1 MRIRSL
7 ILPIALAAVASAAEP
22 ALPEPVAA
30 SPKEA
35 ALERLLSERA
45 SPEAFAQAVEEATKQ
60 GIGSQAILEA
70 KFIYHVDRQEDAELA
85 AMLPDFLKRNESF
98 KLAESEIF
106 ATKEDWLAVIEYV
119 QAIAALRNG
128 DKVAFKKHITEA
140 FWLSPKQGS
149 AFAPH
154 IERLRLD
161 ETMASLKI
169 DFTTTFKPVTG
180 GEPIPLSK
188 VIGKDKAVLL
198 QFWSPLSSECEATLP
213 DFAAIA
219 TELGKNNIPVATLI
233 LENSENSI
241 ESTLTMLKPL
251 GEKPPGTWLVDHDQD
266 PLSALMR
273 VQNVP
278 TFVLISSEGKVIF
291 NGSYD
296 AEQLWTSLASISPS
310 IKRPEFTNL
319 SE

>member
-7 ILPIALAAVASAAEP
+7 ILPIALAAVATAAEP
-22 ALPEPVAA
+22 SAPESITA

-35 ALERLLSERA
+35 ALERLLSERS

-60 GIGSQAILEA
+60 GIGGQAILEA

-85 AMLPDFLKRNESF
+85 AMLPDFIKRNESF
-98 KLAESEIF
+98 KLSESEIF
-106 ATKEDWLAVIEYV
+106 ATKEDWLAVIEYI
-119 QAIAALRNG
+119 QAIASLRDG
-128 DKVAFKKHITEA
+128 DKTAFKKHITEA

-154 IERLRLD
+154 IERLRLE
-161 ETMASLKI
+161 ETMAALKL
-169 DFTTTFKPVTG
+169 DFTTTFQPVAG
-180 GEPIPLSK
+180 GEPLALSK
-188 VIGKDKAVLL
+188 IIGSGKAILL

-219 TELGKNNIPVATLI
+219 VELGRNDIPVATLI
-233 LENSENSI
+233 LEDSESSI
-241 ESTLTMLKPL
+241 RSTLAMLAPL
-251 GEKPPGTWLVDHDQD
+251 GGKPPGTWLVDRDQD

-278 TFVLISSEGKVIF
+278 TFALVSSEGKVLF

-296 AEQLWTSLASISPS
+296 EEQLWASLASINPS
-310 IKRPEFTNL
+310 IKRPEFTNT